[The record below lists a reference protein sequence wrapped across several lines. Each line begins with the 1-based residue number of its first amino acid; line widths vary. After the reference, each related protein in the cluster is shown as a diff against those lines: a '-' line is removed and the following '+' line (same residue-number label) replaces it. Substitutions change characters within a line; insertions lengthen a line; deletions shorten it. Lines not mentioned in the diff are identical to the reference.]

1 MDVLKRTSQ
10 RPAALA
16 SLPVVPKKRCIFNI
30 HCPREPMVPTSHSNR
45 GNNRD
50 ENRDRDSDRD
60 RIRGT
65 SNNIGNICS
74 DDENE
79 NINGIIRPSSNTPLV
94 IEPSGVYFRPEGSG
108 GKYIAGVSPS
118 AEQVRILLTI
128 CLYYFTNSSTKV
140 KFIPY
145 LPVNSKMVFVFLTLI
160 SLLFISF
167 HTFSYSIPVPVPGP
181 RPFFLLLIH
190 CTLLSLFHSLSLS
203 FFLSFSLSLFVSLS
217 DFLSLR
223 LSLVL
228 SPRHVH
234 THTLN
239 LTFTLF
245 LYLLCFVDLN
255 APLYL
260 FHYLVLTFLFI
271 LIRILIVKIQ
281 L

>member
-1 MDVLKRTSQ
+1 MITKSFLFPTFEHFLGAWAGQLVDVLKRSSQ

-30 HCPREPMVPTSHSNR
+30 HCPREPRVPTSHSNR
-45 GNNRD
+45 GNNKD
-50 ENRDRDSDRD
+50 ADRDSDRDRNRDRD

-118 AEQVRILLTI
+118 AEQVRILLTAY
-128 CLYYFTNSSTKV
+128 LPYFAISSTEV

-145 LPVNSKMVFVFLTLI
+145 LPVKSKMIFVFLPLI
-160 SLLFISF
+160 SLLFFSF
-167 HTFSYSIPVPVPGP
+167 HTFSCLISVPVPGP

-203 FFLSFSLSLFVSLS
+203 LFLSFFLFVSLC
-217 DFLSLR
+217 LSL
-223 LSLVL
+223 
-228 SPRHVH
+228 
-234 THTLN
+234 
-239 LTFTLF
+239 
-245 LYLLCFVDLN
+245 
-255 APLYL
+255 
-260 FHYLVLTFLFI
+260 
-271 LIRILIVKIQ
+271 
-281 L
+281 